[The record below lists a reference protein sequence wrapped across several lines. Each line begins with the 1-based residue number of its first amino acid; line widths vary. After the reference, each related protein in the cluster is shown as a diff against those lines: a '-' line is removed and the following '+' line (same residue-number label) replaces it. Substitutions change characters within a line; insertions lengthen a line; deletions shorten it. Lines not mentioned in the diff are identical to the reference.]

1 MGKWTNN
8 VIVALKNLGGEAK
21 LNDIYNEF
29 EKISKFLGQDF
40 KEFEDYNGQPNWKAT
55 VRRELQQNSIG
66 HRSHNPKTH
75 QNLFINIDRGI
86 WKLIESNIVDK
97 SNEMKIESEKSIKS
111 KEIHAKGKRS

>member
-40 KEFEDYNGQPNWKAT
+40 KEFEDYNGQPN
-55 VRRELQQNSIG
+55 
-66 HRSHNPKTH
+66 
-75 QNLFINIDRGI
+75 
-86 WKLIESNIVDK
+86 
-97 SNEMKIESEKSIKS
+97 
-111 KEIHAKGKRS
+111 